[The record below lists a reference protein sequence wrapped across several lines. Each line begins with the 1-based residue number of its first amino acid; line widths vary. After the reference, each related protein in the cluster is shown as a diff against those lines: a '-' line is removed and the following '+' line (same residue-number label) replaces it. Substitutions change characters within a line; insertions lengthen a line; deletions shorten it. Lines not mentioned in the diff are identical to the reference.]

1 MDPSTHDAES
11 ARELHAATMPLT
23 YEPIRAF
30 LEQRRAD
37 EQWGADEDRVDP
49 HDWRRA
55 RRDRLALPAF
65 FAAIGLILGLPIVG
79 WCLAPFTDPLS
90 TWDIVCVS
98 LLAGYLLLPL
108 IAATRGAR
116 FLSRAREVAERPYGT
131 GARYLLARDW
141 ADDDFLILFPT
152 SGDVP
157 PAGVVELQLAAA
169 TAIPASG
176 PAWLSGTMDAQ
187 GRPADGALIVPKL
200 SSKPVWPAEPFE
212 VLDEEDLRELVTGR
226 DEDMMEQIT
235 RLSRTT

>member
-1 MDPSTHDAES
+1 
-11 ARELHAATMPLT
+11 
-23 YEPIRAF
+23 
-30 LEQRRAD
+30 LE
-37 EQWGADEDRVDP
+37 
-49 HDWRRA
+49 
-55 RRDRLALPAF
+55 LPAF

-108 IAATRGAR
+108 VAATRGAR

-141 ADDDFLILFPT
+141 ADADVLILFPT

-157 PAGVVELQLAAA
+157 PLGVVELQLAAA

-176 PAWLSGTMDAQ
+176 SAWLAGTMDAQ
-187 GRPADGALIVPKL
+187 GRPTDGALIVPKL
-200 SSKPVWPAEPFE
+200 NSRPVWPAYHFE
-212 VLDEEDLRELVTGR
+212 VLDHEDLRELVTGL
-226 DEDMMEQIT
+226 DEDLVDLLTKLSKAKSEKKAARLVAEIREALEDMEDDD
-235 RLSRTT
+235 